1 MMIMRIPT
9 NRPPTHPGEILREEF
24 LIPMR
29 ITQQELAKHLKMP
42 YQRINEIVNE
52 KRGISESTALRLS
65 KFFGT
70 SVEFWL
76 NLQIACNL
84 YDVQKKESEI
94 LESIDR
100 FSESKTLVAC

>member
-1 MMIMRIPT
+1 MMRIPT

-24 LIPMR
+24 LIPMT
-29 ITQQELAKHLKMP
+29 ITQQELAKQLKMP

-84 YDVQKKESEI
+84 YDAQKKESEI
-94 LESIDR
+94 LESIDT
-100 FSESKTLVAC
+100 FSEPKTLVAC